1 MAKKEPIYT
10 WNQETGEAT
19 YTIYYKNL
27 TFTGKATCHPDDE
40 DMKSQM
46 MGLTIAESRATL
58 NYLRHVRD
66 NDLRPQLKSLK
77 QLMYSMNHSKQYNRK
92 SYEARMLYRHIQ
104 MLEEDLKNITED
116 ISRIKYFLWRY
127 MIEKEE
133 LHQVLREK
141 RKAKSDQT
149 NTSEN

>member
-1 MAKKEPIYT
+1 MAKKEPTYT
-10 WNQETGEAT
+10 WNQEIGEAT

-27 TFTGKATCHPDDE
+27 TFTGKAICHPDDE

-46 MGLTIAESRATL
+46 MGLTIAETRATL
-58 NYLRHVRD
+58 SYLRHVRD

-127 MIEKEE
+127 MLEKEE
-133 LHQVLREK
+133 LHQILREK
-141 RKAKSDQT
+141 RKAKSDQES
-149 NTSEN
+149 TSEN

>member
-1 MAKKEPIYT
+1 MAKKEPTYT

-27 TFTGKATCHPDDE
+27 TFTGYATCHPDDE

-77 QLMYSMNHSKQYNRK
+77 QLMYSIVHSKQYNRK
-92 SYEARMLYRHIQ
+92 SYEVRMLYRHIQ

-116 ISRIKYFLWRY
+116 ISRIKFFLWRY
-127 MIEKEE
+127 MREKEE
-133 LHQVLREK
+133 LHQTIREK
-141 RKAKSDQT
+141 RKAKTDQES
-149 NTSEN
+149 TSEN

>member
-1 MAKKEPIYT
+1 MAKKEPEYSYDSVR
-10 WNQETGEAT
+10 GLAT
-19 YTIYYKNL
+19 YTLFYKDL
-27 TFTGKATCHPDDE
+27 TFGGAAFCHPDDE

-46 MGLTIAESRATL
+46 IGLTIAESRATL
-58 NYLRHVRD
+58 NYLRHIRD
-66 NDLRPQLKSLK
+66 NELQPQLASLK

-104 MLEEDLKNITED
+104 MYEEDLKNIKQE
-116 ISRIKYFLWRY
+116 ISRIKFFLWRY
-127 MIEKEE
+127 MHEKEE
-133 LHQVLREK
+133 LHQTLREK

>member
-1 MAKKEPIYT
+1 MAKKAPTYT

-27 TFTGKATCHPDDE
+27 TFVGRACCHPDDE

-58 NYLRHVRD
+58 NYLRHIRD

-92 SYEARMLYRHIQ
+92 SYEARTLYRHIQ
-104 MLEEDLKNITED
+104 MLEEDLKNITEN
-116 ISRIKYFLWRY
+116 ISRIKFFLWRY
-127 MIEKEE
+127 MREKEE
-133 LHQVLREK
+133 LHQTIREK
-141 RKAKSDQT
+141 RKAKSDQE

>member
-1 MAKKEPIYT
+1 MAKKKPTYT

-27 TFTGKATCHPDDE
+27 TFTGNANCHPDDE
-40 DMKSQM
+40 DMKNQM

-58 NYLRHVRD
+58 AYLRHVRD

-104 MLEEDLKNITED
+104 MLEEDMKNIAED

-127 MIEKEE
+127 MLEKEE
-133 LHQVLREK
+133 LHQTLREK
-141 RKAKSDQT
+141 RKAKSDQE

>member
-1 MAKKEPIYT
+1 MKKEPTYT

-77 QLMYSMNHSKQYNRK
+77 QLMYSINHSKQYNRK

-104 MLEEDLKNITED
+104 MLEEDVKNITED

-141 RKAKSDQT
+141 RKAKSEQ
-149 NTSEN
+149 

>member
-1 MAKKEPIYT
+1 
-10 WNQETGEAT
+10 
-19 YTIYYKNL
+19 
-27 TFTGKATCHPDDE
+27 
-40 DMKSQM
+40 
-46 MGLTIAESRATL
+46 
-58 NYLRHVRD
+58 
-66 NDLRPQLKSLK
+66 
-77 QLMYSMNHSKQYNRK
+77 
-92 SYEARMLYRHIQ
+92 MLYRHIQ
-104 MLEEDLKNITED
+104 MLEEDVKNITED

>member
-1 MAKKEPIYT
+1 
-10 WNQETGEAT
+10 
-19 YTIYYKNL
+19 
-27 TFTGKATCHPDDE
+27 
-40 DMKSQM
+40 
-46 MGLTIAESRATL
+46 
-58 NYLRHVRD
+58 
-66 NDLRPQLKSLK
+66 
-77 QLMYSMNHSKQYNRK
+77 MNHSKQYNRK

-104 MLEEDLKNITED
+104 MLEEDMKNITED

-141 RKAKSDQT
+141 RKAKTDQE

>member
-1 MAKKEPIYT
+1 MKKEPTYT

-104 MLEEDLKNITED
+104 MLEEDLKNITDD
-116 ISRIKYFLWRY
+116 ISRIKFFLWHY
-127 MIEKEE
+127 MHEKEE
-133 LHQVLREK
+133 LHQTLREK
-141 RKAKSDQT
+141 RKAKTDQT
-149 NTSEN
+149 DTSEN